1 MKKKFYRSQKDRKL
15 TGVCG
20 GLSEYFGFDS
30 TFIRLAFILL
40 SLVAGFGLFLYV
52 VLSII
57 TPKDMGYTPFKEVTD
72 GTEGKK
78 GSK

>member
-20 GLSEYFGFDS
+20 GLSEYFGVDS
-30 TFIRLAFILL
+30 TFVRLGFILL
-40 SLVAGFGLFLYV
+40 SFLAGFGVFLYV

-57 TPKDMGYTPFKEVTD
+57 TPKDMGYTPFKEITD
-72 GTEGKK
+72 KTESNNKK
-78 GSK
+78 